1 MMNDVRYSTVAELA
15 QGLKRKKFSAVELA
29 TATLTLLET
38 HGPRYNAVAAVMRGR
53 ALDEAKR
60 ADRPTGAA
68 RSALRGVPY
77 GAKDLVAATG
87 APTTWGAPP
96 YRDQRFDEDATVI
109 TKLGRAGAV
118 LAAKLAMV
126 ELAGGGGYRYPSASL
141 QGPGRNPWNTDR
153 WSGGS
158 SSGSGAAVAAG
169 LVPWAIGSETSGSIG
184 TPAAFCGVTGI
195 RPTYG
200 LVSRHGAMALSW
212 TLDKLGPMART
223 AEDCGLAL
231 AAMAG
236 ADPADPTTSGKRFVA
251 LSGRAAASAV
261 RSARMGFAEEDLA
274 HATPEAKRALERG
287 LAELR
292 RVVPKVS
299 RAVLPADLPYG
310 AMVGTVFGAEGAT
323 IFCELIDSGRVDE
336 LVDKRQAAGLKR
348 GSEIRARDYLQ
359 AQRLRTLLMDRFRA
373 LFTEVDVLVAPA
385 RTSTAPPLDA
395 ALDSR
400 APGAGSMTATPAPG
414 TAGAP
419 GPGNT
424 ALIPAGNLAGL
435 PAVFFPCGFGTD
447 GLPVGLQLV
456 GPPWSEPLLVAIV
469 AAYQRETAHHLKR
482 PKD

>member
-1 MMNDVRYSTVAELA
+1 V
-15 QGLKRKKFSAVELA
+15 
-29 TATLTLLET
+29 TATLALLDT
-38 HGPRYNAVAAVMRGR
+38 HGPRYNAVATVMRER
-53 ALDEAKR
+53 ALDEARR
-60 ADRPTGAA
+60 ADRKSTAA
-68 RSALRGVPY
+68 RSALHGVPY
-77 GAKDLVAATG
+77 GAKDLVAARG

-96 YRDQRFDEDATVI
+96 YRDQRFDEDATVV
-109 TKLGRAGAV
+109 TKLRRAGAV

-141 QGPGRNPWNTDR
+141 QGPGRNPWNPTR

-223 AEDCGLAL
+223 ADDCGLAL
-231 AAMAG
+231 AAMSG
-236 ADPADPTTSGKRFVA
+236 PDPADPTVSGKRFVA

-261 RSARMGFAEEDLA
+261 RSARLGFAEEDLG
-274 HATPEAKRALERG
+274 HATPEARRALERG

-292 RVVPKVS
+292 RIVPRAT

-323 IFCELIDSGRVDE
+323 IFGELIDSGRVDE

-348 GSEIRARDYLQ
+348 GTEIRARDYLQ
-359 AQRLRTLLMDRFRA
+359 AQRLRTLLIERFRA

-385 RTSTAPPLDA
+385 RTSTAPPIDA
-395 ALDSR
+395 ALDNR
-400 APGAGSMTATPAPG
+400 PPGAGSIAATPAPD
-414 TAGAP
+414 AP
-419 GPGNT
+419 TSIGPGNT

-469 AAYQRETAHHLKR
+469 AAYQRETTHHLKR
-482 PKD
+482 PKDSIERRVASPRGASSPA